1 MNNEIVLNACDLE
14 GLLLGCG
21 IIIDPDAKDEEI
33 PMDSIMFISMIVEL
47 ENQYGIHIPDDRLLY
62 KYWKTFNLITENVT
76 QLLEE

>member
-1 MNNEIVLNACDLE
+1 MNNE
-14 GLLLGCG
+14 
-21 IIIDPDAKDEEI
+21 
-33 PMDSIMFISMIVEL
+33 IVEL